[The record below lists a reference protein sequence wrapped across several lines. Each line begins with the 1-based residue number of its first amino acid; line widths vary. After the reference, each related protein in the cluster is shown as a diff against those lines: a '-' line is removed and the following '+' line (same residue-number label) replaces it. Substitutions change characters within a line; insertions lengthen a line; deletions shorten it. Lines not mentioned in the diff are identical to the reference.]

1 MFNFKRHPLFKLS
14 LAGFLTALSW
24 GQINESLEA
33 KPKAPSPAPLTIE
46 QTIYDKAKQEL
57 PEDFYIVYRVI
68 ERIARANALDKLPW
82 RVVVIDEYNINA
94 FATDQNLVAI
104 FNGLLDQVEGDP
116 SAIACVIAHEM
127 AHHTQR
133 HIAMGREEKESMIAK
148 FTEEARQE
156 VLAEAENAKNEAT
169 GAAVGGAILRGIGGI
184 FGGWG
189 GAAGNVAGGALAGSA
204 QQRLVDAQSRI
215 EQIVREKQAALE
227 AQAAENDRRQEY
239 EADRYG
245 YEYMAKAG
253 FEAEGCLRLM
263 DLMARIPGSHVES
276 THPAT
281 RKRIEQLQ
289 TLLRENPPGPLAEAG
304 KLNLSTSNPL
314 TYSLSRD
321 GRSLRINSRGGST
334 TDAIDKMF

>member
-1 MFNFKRHPLFKLS
+1 MTTLCLGSLSKPL
-14 LAGFLTALSW
+14 
-24 GQINESLEA
+24 QA
-33 KPKAPSPAPLTIE
+33 KPKPNTSPPPSVELSTYE
-46 QTIYDKAKQEL
+46 KAKQEL
-57 PEDFYIVYRVI
+57 PEDFYVVYRI
-68 ERIARANALDKLPW
+68 LERIARANSLDKLPW

-133 HIAMGREEKESMIAK
+133 HIAMGMEEKEAMIAK
-148 FTEEARQE
+148 FTEEAQKE
-156 VLAEAENAKNEAT
+156 VLAEAENAQNEAT
-169 GAAVGGAILRGIGGI
+169 GAAVGGAILQGIGGI

-189 GAAGNVAGGALAGSA
+189 GAAGSVAGGALAGSA

-215 EQIVREKQAALE
+215 EQIVQEKQAALE
-227 AQAAENDRRQEY
+227 AQAAENDRRQEF
-239 EADRYG
+239 EADKYG

-289 TLLRENPPGPLAEAG
+289 TLMRDNPPGPLAEAG
-304 KLNLSTSNPL
+304 KLNLNTSKPL

-321 GRSLRINSRGGST
+321 GQSLRVNSRGGST